1 MTNEELQKKLSL
13 LQSKLREA
21 NKNKDKELIHKYVDE
36 LNSLWEKASIHMEK
50 NRKADEDR
58 LSFKKNNN

>member
-1 MTNEELQKKLSL
+1 MTNEELQKKLNSL
-13 LQSKLREA
+13 KIKLSEA
-21 NKNKDKELIHKYVDE
+21 VETNNQELADKYVDE

>member
-1 MTNEELQKKLSL
+1 MTNEELQKKLNSL
-13 LQSKLREA
+13 KIKLSEA
-21 NKNKDKELIHKYVDE
+21 VETNNQELADKYVDE

-58 LSFKKNNN
+58 LSFKKK

>member
-1 MTNEELQKKLSL
+1 MTNEELQKKLNSRKI
-13 LQSKLREA
+13 KLSEA
-21 NKNKDKELIHKYVDE
+21 VETNNQELADKYVDE

-58 LSFKKNNN
+58 LSFKKK

>member
-1 MTNEELQKKLSL
+1 MTNEELQKKLNSL
-13 LQSKLREA
+13 KIKLSEA
-21 NKNKDKELIHKYVDE
+21 VETNNQELANKYVDE

>member
-1 MTNEELQKKLSL
+1 MTNEELQKKLNSL
-13 LQSKLREA
+13 KIKLSEA
-21 NKNKDKELIHKYVDE
+21 VETNNQELADKYVDE

-58 LSFKKNNN
+58 LSFKTKT